1 MQKSEFRRE
10 SIDMPNLEAGG
21 GAATAT
27 SSTAMEADPSAAVEA
42 DPSAAVEA
50 DPSAAVEADPSA
62 AEAVKPR
69 IKNGVNSG
77 DQLVQATAETEKDML
92 EEEEEKQEEKAG
104 GGEEEEEESLKD
116 VNNDLEM
123 SSDEDSRQDSDL
135 DEGDKVPLPILYFI
149 LSNTRL

>member
-50 DPSAAVEADPSA
+50 DSSE
-62 AEAVKPR
+62 AEAVKPL
-69 IKNGVNSG
+69 IKNGVSSG

-92 EEEEEKQEEKAG
+92 EEEEEKEKAG

-135 DEGDKVPLPILYFI
+135 DEGDKVPWPILYFT

>member
-27 SSTAMEADPSAAVEA
+27 SSTAMEA

-92 EEEEEKQEEKAG
+92 EEEEEKEKAG

>member
-1 MQKSEFRRE
+1 
-10 SIDMPNLEAGG
+10 MPNLEAGG

-50 DPSAAVEADPSA
+50 YSSE
-62 AEAVKPR
+62 AEAVKPL
-69 IKNGVNSG
+69 IKNGVSSG

-92 EEEEEKQEEKAG
+92 EEEEEKEKAG

-135 DEGDKVPLPILYFI
+135 DEGDKVPWPILYFT

>member
-1 MQKSEFRRE
+1 MQKPEFRRE

-27 SSTAMEADPSAAVEA
+27 SSTAM
-42 DPSAAVEA
+42 EA

-92 EEEEEKQEEKAG
+92 EEEEE
-104 GGEEEEEESLKD
+104 
-116 VNNDLEM
+116 
-123 SSDEDSRQDSDL
+123 
-135 DEGDKVPLPILYFI
+135 
-149 LSNTRL
+149 

>member
-92 EEEEEKQEEKAG
+92 EEEEEKEKAG